1 MPPPSKVA
9 LLPDDIRDELDQR
22 LIAAGFGRC
31 EELSEWLWEKGFEIG
46 KTTVN
51 ERAKKLKYRLAAIT
65 ASTEAAKMISKAA
78 PDEADDRSNAVI
90 AIVQSEIFEA
100 ILQLEEA
107 VQVEDKLARIE
118 LLNKVAKNI
127 ATLTRASVAR
137 NKHASEVRRAAVEE
151 SAKNAGDAAR
161 DAGVSEETVE
171 QIRDRVMR
179 GLGK

>member
-1 MPPPSKVA
+1 MPPPSKVS

-31 EELSEWLWEKGFEIG
+31 EELSEWLFDKGFEIS

-65 ASTEAAKMISKAA
+65 ASTEAAKMIAKAA

-107 VQVEDKLARIE
+107 VQAKDKIARIE
-118 LLNKVAKNI
+118 MLNKVAKNI

-137 NKHASEVRRAAVEE
+137 NKHASEVRRSAIEEAAQ
-151 SAKNAGDAAR
+151 KAGDAAR
-161 DAGVSEETVE
+161 DAGVSEETIE
-171 QIRDRVMR
+171 QIRDRVMK
-179 GLGK
+179 GVK

>member
-31 EELSEWLWEKGFEIG
+31 EELSEWLFDKGFEIS

-65 ASTEAAKMISKAA
+65 ASTEAAKMIAKAA

-107 VQVEDKLARIE
+107 VKVEDKIERIE

-137 NKHASEVRRAAVEE
+137 NKHAIDVREKALLEAANRVE
-151 SAKNAGDAAR
+151 SAAQA
-161 DAGVSEETVE
+161 
-171 QIRDRVMR
+171 R
-179 GLGK
+179 GLSKEDARFWREQVLAGI